1 MYYLSPCWSKTCK
14 HRSAQTLNKEPSTA
28 VGLIMYNC
36 IASCRNLLLH
46 ILCTFY
52 VYFEWNLLGYHPGIQ
67 KSERVGKNDL
77 RACAVGSKG
86 TGSFQ
91 RNTTW
96 IKNTK
101 PPGLKTHFWLLQG
114 KSLHGSLFLQK
125 QQVQSNLYFWSPS
138 YNEPIGGF
146 CFTIFQTASF
156 MPFNHEKNQ
165 ICHKPAELY
174 SFSLPE

>member
-36 IASCRNLLLH
+36 TPSCRDLLH

-67 KSERVGKNDL
+67 RSERVGKNDL

-125 QQVQSNLYFWSPS
+125 QQVPLNLYFWSPS
-138 YNEPIGGF
+138 YKEPIGGF
-146 CFTIFQTASF
+146 CFTVFQNRKVSF
-156 MPFNHEKNQ
+156 MPFNRDKT
-165 ICHKPAELY
+165 KSARTRRAD
-174 SFSLPE
+174 FF